1 MYKKE
6 EFFEKIRNHVKED
19 DHPLVRSLV
28 EEIET
33 VNEKLKDEGE
43 IYELF
48 IDFYDVDEISEF
60 NPFLT
65 YSLRIKPVDDNQD
78 KPAVAYESLVGEMN
92 LRELD
97 NVVCAISSLIEE
109 KENIESVRPN
119 SKLTKQQALQ
129 LFKKDLRQSESAKDF
144 LEHNSNLL
152 KVVEDNRKQ
161 NRISFILFDGDVVSQ
176 DINKFTEQ
184 SLEGQLYDI
193 NRSEEMIK
201 SFKDSDWSK
210 YTQRWLNDLALVQL
224 LEFYYNKCKSLEG
237 EISVLNDRI
246 ITNEIIGKK

>member
-1 MYKKE
+1 MYRKE
-6 EFFEKIRNHVKED
+6 EFFEKIRKHVKKD
-19 DHPLVRSLV
+19 DHPLIRSLV

-33 VNEKLKDEGE
+33 TNEKLKDEGE

-65 YSLRIKPVDDNQD
+65 YSLKIKPVDDNND
-78 KPAVAYESLVGEMN
+78 KPAITYESLVGEMN
-92 LRELD
+92 LQELD
-97 NVVCAISSLIEE
+97 NVVCAVSSLIEE
-109 KENIESVRPN
+109 KENIESE
-119 SKLTKQQALQ
+119 
-129 LFKKDLRQSESAKDF
+129 SEKDF
-144 LEHNSNLL
+144 LEHNDKLL
-152 KVVEDNRKQ
+152 KIVEDNCKQ
-161 NRISFILFDGDVVSQ
+161 NRISFIVFDGNVISQ

-184 SLEGQLYDI
+184 CLEGQLYDI
-193 NRSEEMIK
+193 NRSKDVIK

-210 YTQRWLNDLALVQL
+210 HTQRWVNDLALVQL
-224 LEFYYNKCKSLEG
+224 LEYYYNRCKTLEG

>member
-6 EFFEKIRNHVKED
+6 EFFEKIRKHVKKD
-19 DHPLVRSLV
+19 DHPLIRSLV

-33 VNEKLKDEGE
+33 TNEKLKDKGE
-43 IYELF
+43 VYELF

-65 YSLRIKPVDDNQD
+65 YSLKIKPVEDNND
-78 KPAVAYESLVGEMN
+78 KSAGAYESLVGEMN
-92 LRELD
+92 LQQLD
-97 NVVCAISSLIEE
+97 NVVCAVSSLIEE
-109 KENIESVRPN
+109 KENIESE
-119 SKLTKQQALQ
+119 
-129 LFKKDLRQSESAKDF
+129 SEKDF
-144 LEHNSNLL
+144 LEHNDKLL
-152 KVVEDNRKQ
+152 KIVEDNCKQ
-161 NRISFILFDGDVVSQ
+161 NQISFIVFDGNVISQ

-184 SLEGQLYDI
+184 CLEGQLYDI
-193 NRSEEMIK
+193 NRSKDVIK

-210 YTQRWLNDLALVQL
+210 HTQRWVNDLALVQL
-224 LEFYYNKCKSLEG
+224 LEYYHNRCKTLEG

>member
-33 VNEKLKDEGE
+33 VNEKLKDKGE

-97 NVVCAISSLIEE
+97 NVVCAVSSLIEE
-109 KENIESVRPN
+109 KEDIKS
-119 SKLTKQQALQ
+119 
-129 LFKKDLRQSESAKDF
+129 DSEKDF
-144 LEHNSNLL
+144 LEHNSKLL
-152 KVVEDNRKQ
+152 KIVEDNRKQ
-161 NRISFILFDGDVVSQ
+161 NRISFIVFDGNVISQ
-176 DINKFTEQ
+176 DINKFTKQ
-184 SLEGQLYDI
+184 CLEGQLYDI
-193 NRSEEMIK
+193 NRSKDVIK

-210 YTQRWLNDLALVQL
+210 HTQRWVNDLALVQL
-224 LEFYYNKCKSLEG
+224 LEFYYNRCKTLEG
-237 EISVLNDRI
+237 EIAALNDRI
-246 ITNEIIGKK
+246 ITNETIIKK

>member
-109 KENIESVRPN
+109 KENIE
-119 SKLTKQQALQ
+119 
-129 LFKKDLRQSESAKDF
+129 SESAKDF

>member
-6 EFFEKIRNHVKED
+6 EFFEKIRKHVKKD
-19 DHPLVRSLV
+19 DHPLIRSLV

-33 VNEKLKDEGE
+33 TNEKLKDKGE
-43 IYELF
+43 VYELF

-65 YSLRIKPVDDNQD
+65 YSLKIKPVEDNND
-78 KPAVAYESLVGEMN
+78 KPASAYESLVGEMN
-92 LRELD
+92 LQELD
-97 NVVCAISSLIEE
+97 NVVCAVSSLIEE
-109 KENIESVRPN
+109 KENIESE
-119 SKLTKQQALQ
+119 
-129 LFKKDLRQSESAKDF
+129 SEKDF
-144 LEHNSNLL
+144 LEHNDKLL
-152 KVVEDNRKQ
+152 KIVEDNCKQ
-161 NRISFILFDGDVVSQ
+161 NRISFIVFDGNVISQ

-184 SLEGQLYDI
+184 CLRGQLYDI
-193 NRSEEMIK
+193 NRSKDVIK

-210 YTQRWLNDLALVQL
+210 HTQRWVNDLALIQL
-224 LEFYYNKCKSLEG
+224 LEYYYNRCKTLEG

>member
-6 EFFEKIRNHVKED
+6 EFFEKIRKHVKKD
-19 DHPLVRSLV
+19 DHPLIRSLV

-33 VNEKLKDEGE
+33 TNEKLKDKGE
-43 IYELF
+43 VYELF

-65 YSLRIKPVDDNQD
+65 YSLKIKPVEDNND
-78 KPAVAYESLVGEMN
+78 KPASAYESLVGEMN
-92 LRELD
+92 LQELD
-97 NVVCAISSLIEE
+97 NVVCAVSSLIEE
-109 KENIESVRPN
+109 KENIESE
-119 SKLTKQQALQ
+119 
-129 LFKKDLRQSESAKDF
+129 SEKDF
-144 LEHNSNLL
+144 LEHNDKLL
-152 KVVEDNRKQ
+152 KIIEDNCKQ
-161 NRISFILFDGDVVSQ
+161 NRISFIVFDGNVISQ

-184 SLEGQLYDI
+184 CLRGQLYDI
-193 NRSEEMIK
+193 NRSKDVIK

-210 YTQRWLNDLALVQL
+210 HTQRWVNDLALIQI
-224 LEFYYNKCKSLEG
+224 LEYYYNRCKTLEG

>member
-33 VNEKLKDEGE
+33 VNEKLKDKGE

-78 KPAVAYESLVGEMN
+78 KPVVAYESLVGEMN

-109 KENIESVRPN
+109 KENIE
-119 SKLTKQQALQ
+119 
-129 LFKKDLRQSESAKDF
+129 SESAKDF

-237 EISVLNDRI
+237 EISVLNERI

>member
-33 VNEKLKDEGE
+33 VNEKLKDKGE

-109 KENIESVRPN
+109 KENIE
-119 SKLTKQQALQ
+119 
-129 LFKKDLRQSESAKDF
+129 SESAKDF

-224 LEFYYNKCKSLEG
+224 LEYYYNRCKTLEG

>member
-6 EFFEKIRNHVKED
+6 EFFEKIRKHVKKD
-19 DHPLVRSLV
+19 DHPLIRSLV

-33 VNEKLKDEGE
+33 TNEKLKDKGE
-43 IYELF
+43 VYELF

-65 YSLRIKPVDDNQD
+65 YSLKIKPVEDNND
-78 KPAVAYESLVGEMN
+78 KPASAYESLVGEMN
-92 LRELD
+92 LQHLD
-97 NVVCAISSLIEE
+97 NVVCAVSSLIEE
-109 KENIESVRPN
+109 KENIESE
-119 SKLTKQQALQ
+119 
-129 LFKKDLRQSESAKDF
+129 SEKDF
-144 LEHNSNLL
+144 LKHNDKLL
-152 KVVEDNRKQ
+152 KIVEDNCKQ
-161 NRISFILFDGDVVSQ
+161 NRISFMVFDGNVISQ

-184 SLEGQLYDI
+184 CLRGQLYDI
-193 NRSEEMIK
+193 NRSKDVIK

-210 YTQRWLNDLALVQL
+210 HTQRWVNDLALVQI
-224 LEFYYNKCKSLEG
+224 LEYYYNRCKTLEG

>member
-6 EFFEKIRNHVKED
+6 EFFEKIRKHVKKD
-19 DHPLVRSLV
+19 DHPLIRSLV

-33 VNEKLKDEGE
+33 TNEKLKDKGE
-43 IYELF
+43 VYELF

-65 YSLRIKPVDDNQD
+65 YSLKIKPVEDNND
-78 KPAVAYESLVGEMN
+78 KPAIAYESLVGEMN
-92 LRELD
+92 LQELD
-97 NVVCAISSLIEE
+97 NVVCAVSSLIEE
-109 KENIESVRPN
+109 KENIESE
-119 SKLTKQQALQ
+119 SK
-129 LFKKDLRQSESAKDF
+129 KDF
-144 LEHNSNLL
+144 LEHNDKLL
-152 KVVEDNRKQ
+152 KIVEDNCKQ
-161 NRISFILFDGDVVSQ
+161 NRISFIVFDGNVISQ

-184 SLEGQLYDI
+184 CLRGQLYDI
-193 NRSEEMIK
+193 NRSKDVIK

-210 YTQRWLNDLALVQL
+210 HTQRWVNDLALVQL
-224 LEFYYNKCKSLEG
+224 LEYYYNRCKTLEG

>member
-6 EFFEKIRNHVKED
+6 EFFEKIRKHVKKD
-19 DHPLVRSLV
+19 DHPLIRSLV

-33 VNEKLKDEGE
+33 TNEKLKDKGE
-43 IYELF
+43 VYELF

-65 YSLRIKPVDDNQD
+65 YSLKIKPVEDNND
-78 KPAVAYESLVGEMN
+78 KPASAYESLVGEMN
-92 LRELD
+92 LQQLD
-97 NVVCAISSLIEE
+97 NVVCAVSSLIEE
-109 KENIESVRPN
+109 KENIESE
-119 SKLTKQQALQ
+119 SK
-129 LFKKDLRQSESAKDF
+129 KDF
-144 LEHNSNLL
+144 LEHNDKLL
-152 KVVEDNRKQ
+152 KIVEDNCKQ
-161 NRISFILFDGDVVSQ
+161 NRISFIVFDGNVISQ

-184 SLEGQLYDI
+184 CLEGQLYDI
-193 NRSEEMIK
+193 NRSKDVIK

-210 YTQRWLNDLALVQL
+210 HTQRWVNDLALVQL
-224 LEFYYNKCKSLEG
+224 LEYYYNRCKTLEG

>member
-6 EFFEKIRNHVKED
+6 EFFEKIRKHVKKD
-19 DHPLVRSLV
+19 DHPLIRSLV

-33 VNEKLKDEGE
+33 TNEKLKDKGE
-43 IYELF
+43 VYELF

-65 YSLRIKPVDDNQD
+65 YSLKIKPVDDNND
-78 KPAVAYESLVGEMN
+78 KPAITYESLVGEMN
-92 LRELD
+92 LQELD
-97 NVVCAISSLIEE
+97 NVVCAVSSLIEE
-109 KENIESVRPN
+109 KENIESE
-119 SKLTKQQALQ
+119 
-129 LFKKDLRQSESAKDF
+129 SEKDF
-144 LEHNSNLL
+144 LEHNDKLL
-152 KVVEDNRKQ
+152 KIVEDNCKQ
-161 NRISFILFDGDVVSQ
+161 NRISFIVFDGNVISQ

-184 SLEGQLYDI
+184 CLEGQLYDI
-193 NRSEEMIK
+193 NRSKDVIK

-210 YTQRWLNDLALVQL
+210 HTQRWVNDLALIQL
-224 LEFYYNKCKSLEG
+224 LEYYYNRCKTLEG

>member
-109 KENIESVRPN
+109 KENIES
-119 SKLTKQQALQ
+119 
-129 LFKKDLRQSESAKDF
+129 ESVKDF

>member
-6 EFFEKIRNHVKED
+6 EFFEKIRKHVKKD
-19 DHPLVRSLV
+19 DHPLIRSLV

-33 VNEKLKDEGE
+33 TNEKLKDEGE
-43 IYELF
+43 VYELF

-65 YSLRIKPVDDNQD
+65 YSLKIKPVDDNND
-78 KPAVAYESLVGEMN
+78 KPAITYESLVGEMN
-92 LRELD
+92 LQELD
-97 NVVCAISSLIEE
+97 NVVCAVSSLIEE
-109 KENIESVRPN
+109 KENIESE
-119 SKLTKQQALQ
+119 
-129 LFKKDLRQSESAKDF
+129 SEKDF
-144 LEHNSNLL
+144 LEHNDKLL
-152 KVVEDNRKQ
+152 KIVEDNCKQ
-161 NRISFILFDGDVVSQ
+161 NRISFIVFDGNVISQ

-184 SLEGQLYDI
+184 CLEGQLYDI
-193 NRSEEMIK
+193 NRSKDVIK

-210 YTQRWLNDLALVQL
+210 HTQRWVNDLALIQI
-224 LEFYYNKCKSLEG
+224 LEYYYNRCKTLEG

>member
-6 EFFEKIRNHVKED
+6 EFFEKIRKHVKKD
-19 DHPLVRSLV
+19 DHPLIRSLV

-33 VNEKLKDEGE
+33 TNEKLKDKGE
-43 IYELF
+43 VYELF

-65 YSLRIKPVDDNQD
+65 YSLKIKPVDDNND
-78 KPAVAYESLVGEMN
+78 KPAIAYESLVGEMN
-92 LRELD
+92 LKELD
-97 NVVCAISSLIEE
+97 NVVCAVSSLIEE
-109 KENIESVRPN
+109 KENIESE
-119 SKLTKQQALQ
+119 SK
-129 LFKKDLRQSESAKDF
+129 KDF
-144 LEHNSNLL
+144 LEHNDKLL
-152 KVVEDNRKQ
+152 KIVEDNCKQ
-161 NRISFILFDGDVVSQ
+161 NRISFIVFDGNVISQ

-184 SLEGQLYDI
+184 CLEGQLYDI
-193 NRSEEMIK
+193 NRSKDVIK

-210 YTQRWLNDLALVQL
+210 HTQRWVNDLALVQL
-224 LEFYYNKCKSLEG
+224 LEYYHNRCKTLEG

>member
-6 EFFEKIRNHVKED
+6 EFFEKIRNHVKEN

-65 YSLRIKPVDDNQD
+65 YSLRIKPVDGNQD

-109 KENIESVRPN
+109 KENI
-119 SKLTKQQALQ
+119 K
-129 LFKKDLRQSESAKDF
+129 SESAKDF

-246 ITNEIIGKK
+246 ITNEIIGKN

>member
-33 VNEKLKDEGE
+33 VNEKLKDKGE

-92 LRELD
+92 LKELD
-97 NVVCAISSLIEE
+97 NVVCAVSSLIEE
-109 KENIESVRPN
+109 KENIESE
-119 SKLTKQQALQ
+119 
-129 LFKKDLRQSESAKDF
+129 SEKDF
-144 LEHNSNLL
+144 LEHNDKLL
-152 KVVEDNRKQ
+152 KIVEDNCKQ
-161 NRISFILFDGDVVSQ
+161 NRISFIVFDGNVISQ

-184 SLEGQLYDI
+184 CLEGQLYDI
-193 NRSEEMIK
+193 NRSKDVIK

-210 YTQRWLNDLALVQL
+210 HTQRWVNDLALVQL
-224 LEFYYNKCKSLEG
+224 LEYYYNRCKTLEG
-237 EISVLNDRI
+237 EISVLDDRI

>member
-6 EFFEKIRNHVKED
+6 EFFEKIRNHVKEN

-33 VNEKLKDEGE
+33 VNEKLKNKGE
-43 IYELF
+43 NYELF
-48 IDFYDVDEISEF
+48 IDFYDVDEFSEF

-65 YSLRIKPVDDNQD
+65 YSLRIKPVYDNQD
-78 KPAVAYESLVGEMN
+78 KPTVAYECLVGEMN

-97 NVVCAISSLIEE
+97 NVVCAVSTLIEE
-109 KENIESVRPN
+109 KENIESDSEKDFIEHN
-119 SKLTKQQALQ
+119 SKL
-129 LFKKDLRQSESAKDF
+129 
-144 LEHNSNLL
+144 L
-152 KVVEDNRKQ
+152 KIVEDNCKQ
-161 NRISFILFDGDVVSQ
+161 NQITFNLFDGDVVSQ

-193 NRSEEMIK
+193 NRGKEIIK
-201 SFKDSDWSK
+201 SFSDSDWSK
-210 YTQRWLNDLALVQL
+210 YTQRWINDLALVQL

-237 EISVLNDRI
+237 EISALNDRI